1 MPGVELKKLFSAPS
15 VVPCDLLRSLLEAR
29 GIPSIVKNELGS
41 AMAGY
46 GLPLPGNPSLPWAWP
61 EVWVHADDY
70 EAACELM
77 AANEIAPGN
86 EGPPQP

>member
-1 MPGVELKKLFSAPS
+1 MELKKLFTAPN
-15 VVPCDLLRSLLEAR
+15 VVPCDLLRSLLDAR
-29 GIPSIVKNELGS
+29 GIPCIVKNELGS

-70 EAACELM
+70 EAAWELM
-77 AANEIAPGN
+77 AANEIAPG
-86 EGPPQP
+86 EESLPPP